1 MQIEVEPPRSKK
13 TGTSMVRLGYWVSIA
28 GLVVQAVSAVVLFTS
43 MFLISE
49 LYTYLPPAVVE
60 QWNMWN
66 GLIHA
71 PDFSGFTTIV
81 LLLLAYTI
89 AIIALSAAGTHW
101 MRSQDISKIR
111 FGSLIV
117 VVSAVL
123 SVTTIWGMV
132 LGSSLMIVGSI
143 AAFYGLRSLK

>member
-49 LYTYLPPAVVE
+49 LYAYLPPAVFD
-60 QWNMWN
+60 QWNVWN
-66 GLIHA
+66 GLIHG
-71 PDFSGFTTIV
+71 PEFSGFTVIFS
-81 LLLLAYTI
+81 LLLAYTA
-89 AIIALSAAGTHW
+89 AIIALSALGAHW

-111 FGSLIV
+111 FGTLIV
-117 VVSAVL
+117 LVSAIL
-123 SVTTIWGMV
+123 SVTTIWGMF
-132 LGSSLMIVGSI
+132 LGSSMMVVGSI
-143 AAFYGLRSLK
+143 VAFYGLRSMK